1 MIDHKLPKAFVQST
15 ASTRT
20 GIRKLSLP
28 LLLSPFLHK
37 LDNRPPSPAAA
48 FFFCF
53 LSASWARCAV
63 RLLMLCFTSSIFT
76 KIWYGDD
83 TDDFVLLYIAFIFC
97 ACSFFFAHCKNSCRK
112 SHHKCEKLSQP
123 WMRTQT
129 ITVFENKIVV
139 KQYKM
144 GPFYMIFRHLFWW
157 GNIGSAT
164 FSWNG
169 WNFKLWQMWKCE
181 MGFQR
186 ET

>member
-15 ASTRT
+15 ATTST
-20 GIRKLSLP
+20 GIRKLS

-48 FFFCF
+48 FCF

-129 ITVFENKIVV
+129 ITVFEKSSWWNNAKCDC
-139 KQYKM
+139 
-144 GPFYMIFRHLFWW
+144 FYRIFRHRFMV
-157 GNIGSAT
+157 GKHR
-164 FSWNG
+164 FS
-169 WNFKLWQMWKCE
+169 NFFLEWLEFQTSKCE

-186 ET
+186 QT